1 MFLKQ
6 VYEKED
12 QVYQTVGKD
21 NLEEMLKDGLT
32 PYQRSLL
39 ERVRKCNTE
48 PIIKYPRASQRS
60 KAAQEASIEIHK
72 RVNPGYVD
80 IPYQSTNELAFKYL
94 PAPGFSKAFLKKKS
108 DCDFQGFANTAI
120 LLHVDLN
127 KTSH

>member
-1 MFLKQ
+1 MPLSWWLPLPWEAESLGL
-6 VYEKED
+6 EKSS
-12 QVYQTVGKD
+12 
-21 NLEEMLKDGLT
+21 NGLT
-32 PYQRSLL
+32 AKQMDLL
-39 ERVRKCNTE
+39 DQIRNINVPPM
-48 PIIKYPRASQRS
+48 PIRDPATTRTAEQVSASVQ
-60 KAAQEASIEIHK
+60 IHK